1 MRVASWLMSN
11 DKSVD
16 AGWGGGVS
24 VEGGGGSGVWVVV
37 GVVGEAGGVTVTVSV
52 TLGAAVTVG

>member
-24 VEGGGGSGVWVVV
+24 VEGGGGSGVSV
-37 GVVGEAGGVTVTVSV
+37 GAGGVTETVAV
-52 TLGAAVTVG
+52 TLDAAVTVG